1 VTAQK
6 NNQAG
11 GWRYSPRDS
20 NADTSVSGA
29 VLVGLLAARNAG
41 VEVPDDCIDRALD
54 YYRNSTADNGVVAY
68 SGGMGGMGQSMNRSS
83 IATLVYAI
91 GKRKDWPEYDAT
103 LGYITGNL
111 EHQESG
117 YPYYFR
123 YYMSQALFQGDF
135 EAWTKWKRENT
146 RALKSMQ
153 LDDGSFPGG
162 HGGPQYATAMA
173 LLSLALD
180 YRFLPI
186 YER

>member
-1 VTAQK
+1 
-6 NNQAG
+6 
-11 GWRYSPRDS
+11 
-20 NADTSVSGA
+20 VSGA

-41 VEVPDDCIDRALD
+41 IEVPDSCIDRALT
-54 YYRNSTADNGVVAY
+54 YYRNSTSDNGMVAY
-68 SGGMGGMGQSMNRSS
+68 SGGMGGMGQSMNRSA

-91 GKRKDWPEYDAT
+91 GKRKNWPEYEAT
-103 LGYITGNL
+103 LNYLRSRL
-111 EHQESG
+111 EHRETS

-123 YYMSQALFQGDF
+123 YYMSQALFQGDLD
-135 EAWTKWKRENT
+135 AWTKWKRENL
-146 RALKSMQ
+146 RALKVLQ
-153 LDDGSFPGG
+153 ADDGSFQGS